1 MWLQVD
7 LCHVV
12 TGRSVVISDNNLA
25 RSDVM
30 DIASELFGT
39 SSGWMVI
46 IVLLIMLVGI
56 PGVVWWTLGH
66 TKVSECEVKDKKAH
80 PGQ

>member
-1 MWLQVD
+1 M
-7 LCHVV
+7 
-12 TGRSVVISDNNLA
+12 G
-25 RSDVM
+25 
-30 DIASELFGT
+30 IASELFGT

-46 IVLLIMLVGI
+46 IGLLIMLLGI